1 MSMLKVD
8 KLTFA
13 YPGSYDNIFEI
24 VSFQV
29 DTSWRLGFVGRNG
42 RGKTTFLQLLA
53 NSGQYEYSGNITVAG
68 GVKFAYFPWEP
79 ADKNQLTLDVLQQ
92 VCPEAE
98 LWQLERELAILKLA
112 DEALWRPFGSLSNGE
127 QTKALLAAMFLQ
139 PGHFLLLDEPTNH
152 LDEPARRLVAN
163 YLRRQQGF
171 ILVSHD
177 RQFLDGCVDHILSL
191 NRANIEVQNGNFS
204 CWLAGF
210 EQRNQAEAA
219 QQEQLHK
226 DIKRLR
232 QAARRASDWSDKVEA
247 GKYGNGP
254 VDRGFIGHKSA
265 KMMKRAK
272 SIEARQQQ
280 AIEQKAGLLQ
290 NLERAEDLKLQP
302 LRHHADI
309 LLECSGLC
317 ASIDGRVICQPPDF
331 CLHRG
336 ERLALAGPN
345 GCGKSTLLRLLLG
358 QAPAKLQVQG
368 QLRAASGLII
378 SYIPQD
384 TSFLRGRLRDFAQA
398 EGLDE
403 SLFLTILRK
412 LDFSRQQ
419 FEKEME
425 RYSEG
430 QKKKVL
436 LAKSLCQ
443 PAHLYVW
450 DEPLNYIDI
459 YSRLQIEQLIAEF
472 APTMLLVE
480 HDEAFRQAVCTG
492 CLNL

>member
-1 MSMLKVD
+1 M
-8 KLTFA
+8 
-13 YPGSYDNIFEI
+13 
-24 VSFQV
+24 
-29 DTSWRLGFVGRNG
+29 
-42 RGKTTFLQLLA
+42 
-53 NSGQYEYSGNITVAG
+53 
-68 GVKFAYFPWEP
+68 
-79 ADKNQLTLDVLQQ
+79 
-92 VCPEAE
+92 
-98 LWQLERELAILKLA
+98 
-112 DEALWRPFGSLSNGE
+112 
-127 QTKALLAAMFLQ
+127 
-139 PGHFLLLDEPTNH
+139 
-152 LDEPARRLVAN
+152 
-163 YLRRQQGF
+163 
-171 ILVSHD
+171 
-177 RQFLDGCVDHILSL
+177 
-191 NRANIEVQNGNFS
+191 
-204 CWLAGF
+204 
-210 EQRNQAEAA
+210 
-219 QQEQLHK
+219 
-226 DIKRLR
+226 
-232 QAARRASDWSDKVEA
+232 
-247 GKYGNGP
+247 
-254 VDRGFIGHKSA
+254 
-265 KMMKRAK
+265 
-272 SIEARQQQ
+272 
-280 AIEQKAGLLQ
+280 
-290 NLERAEDLKLQP
+290 
-302 LRHHADI
+302 
-309 LLECSGLC
+309 
-317 ASIDGRVICQPPDF
+317 
-331 CLHRG
+331 
-336 ERLALAGPN
+336 AGPN